1 MSAETEFP
9 TQEQEL
15 LDIWHAEQ
23 NYWKDERNVLIELE
37 YLFTQQLITSSC
49 TTSSA
54 CTAAEF
60 RDNNA

>member
-37 YLFTQQLITSSC
+37 YLFTQPTYNKLLH
-49 TTSSA
+49 TSSA